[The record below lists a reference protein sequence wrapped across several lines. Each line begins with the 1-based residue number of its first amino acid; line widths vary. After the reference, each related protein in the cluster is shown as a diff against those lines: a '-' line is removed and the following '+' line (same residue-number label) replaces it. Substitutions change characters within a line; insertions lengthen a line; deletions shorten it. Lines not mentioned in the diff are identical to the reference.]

1 MRYLKLL
8 GQLIL
13 NIFNPAI
20 SIFSRVECSTV
31 SSKAKI
37 YRGVKLDNSKIGDYT
52 YVGPYAKI
60 VYANIGK
67 FCSIAAK
74 SFIGLP
80 THPISLISSS
90 PIFISPV
97 NATGFKWTSV
107 SVEFEE
113 YKQVNI
119 GNDVWIGANAMILGG
134 ITIGDGAIIGA
145 GAVVT
150 KDIPPYAIVGGI
162 PARIIRYRFPND
174 VINALLSSQWWNL
187 SENILKSNIKVFQ
200 SNDFINHID
209 GLFNT

>member
-1 MRYLKLL
+1 M
-8 GQLIL
+8 
-13 NIFNPAI
+13 
-20 SIFSRVECSTV
+20 
-31 SSKAKI
+31 
-37 YRGVKLDNSKIGDYT
+37 
-52 YVGPYAKI
+52 
-60 VYANIGK
+60 
-67 FCSIAAK
+67 
-74 SFIGLP
+74 
-80 THPISLISSS
+80 
-90 PIFISPV
+90 
-97 NATGFKWTSV
+97 
-107 SVEFEE
+107 
-113 YKQVNI
+113 NI